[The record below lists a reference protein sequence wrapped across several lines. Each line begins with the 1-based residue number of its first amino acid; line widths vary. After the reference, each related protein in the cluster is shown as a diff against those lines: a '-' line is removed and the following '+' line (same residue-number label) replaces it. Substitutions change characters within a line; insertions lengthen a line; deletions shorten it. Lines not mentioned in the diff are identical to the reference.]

1 MRTNPTLLDTSYLVL
16 ALGSEFVRNQIEIPI
31 RSTVGLKNINAAE
44 LGSLTIPLPP
54 LNEQHRIVAKLDQL
68 MSLCDRLAAQI
79 ASGETASSRL
89 LDRLLHDALAL
100 PNAALAD

>member
-1 MRTNPTLLDTSYLVL
+1 
-16 ALGSEFVRNQIEIPI
+16 
-31 RSTVGLKNINAAE
+31 
-44 LGSLTIPLPP
+44 LPP